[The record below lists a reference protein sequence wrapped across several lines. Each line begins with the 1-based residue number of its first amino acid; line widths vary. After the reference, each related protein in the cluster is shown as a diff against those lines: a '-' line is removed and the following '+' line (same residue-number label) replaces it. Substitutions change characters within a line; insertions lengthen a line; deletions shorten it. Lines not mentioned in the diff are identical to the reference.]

1 MLQLRVSG
9 LCSPQFRLCLP
20 WLPDTLLKWTPFAFM
35 TFGRC
40 TVADPSISSS
50 KSSQEA
56 RRTALPT
63 SPCVSPAECNSLRG
77 HGSLSCGLWLVFPEP
92 PECDNSAHEYRR
104 IVDEQPFDVHAAL
117 PRRIAMRS
125 NWLGRHT

>member
-1 MLQLRVSG
+1 LMFSWALCVFPPTSAPPQGGLLSCYIRGSAG

-77 HGSLSCGLWLVFPEP
+77 RESLNCGGMVSLS
-92 PECDNSAHEYRR
+92 R
-104 IVDEQPFDVHAAL
+104 
-117 PRRIAMRS
+117 
-125 NWLGRHT
+125 TT

>member
-1 MLQLRVSG
+1 LGCLQGLLLFVFCIRDWMFSWALCVFPPTSAPPQGGLLSCYNLGFAG

-56 RRTALPT
+56 RRTALPSFPSVMPT
-63 SPCVSPAECNSLRG
+63 ECNPLCGRG
-77 HGSLSCGLWLVFPEP
+77 CIQL
-92 PECDNSAHEYRR
+92 
-104 IVDEQPFDVHAAL
+104 
-117 PRRIAMRS
+117 
-125 NWLGRHT
+125 

>member
-1 MLQLRVSG
+1 MFSWALCVFPPTSAPPQGGLLSCYIRGSAG

-40 TVADPSISSS
+40 TVADPHGSSS
-50 KSSQEA
+50 KSSQVMG
-56 RRTALPT
+56 RTALPT

-77 HGSLSCGLWLVFPEP
+77 RDSLNCGFLVIL
-92 PECDNSAHEYRR
+92 SR
-104 IVDEQPFDVHAAL
+104 
-117 PRRIAMRS
+117 
-125 NWLGRHT
+125 TT

>member
-1 MLQLRVSG
+1 LGCLQGLLLFVFCIQDWMFSWALCVFPPTSAPPRGGLLSCYNLGFAG

-56 RRTALPT
+56 RRTALPSFPSVMPT
-63 SPCVSPAECNSLRG
+63 ECNPLCGRG
-77 HGSLSCGLWLVFPEP
+77 CIQL
-92 PECDNSAHEYRR
+92 
-104 IVDEQPFDVHAAL
+104 
-117 PRRIAMRS
+117 
-125 NWLGRHT
+125 

>member
-1 MLQLRVSG
+1 LMFSWALCVFPPTSAPPQGGLLSCYIRGSAG

-40 TVADPSISSS
+40 TVADPHGHSS
-50 KSSQEA
+50 KSSQVM

-77 HGSLSCGLWLVFPEP
+77 RESFSCGVMVSP
-92 PECDNSAHEYRR
+92 
-104 IVDEQPFDVHAAL
+104 
-117 PRRIAMRS
+117 
-125 NWLGRHT
+125 